1 MEYIVLL
8 VIILVVYLI
17 LKYIFGVNLKK
28 LKEIGDNKNLDNIIS
43 KYPQNKEICKYFLNK
58 LNNKET
64 IIQEDENTNATMFLI
79 LGNKIHIAN
88 LKQNFTRIQTIAHEC
103 LHSIQDKKIL
113 WFNFIFSNIYLIF
126 FIVISIIGLLK
137 LLPYK
142 LLFLTILIFL
152 GFVYYLVRMYLENDA
167 MIKARFL
174 AKEYMKENNIS
185 SLEEIDLIIN
195 EYDKLNDIGIKCVN
209 FKIFESIILK
219 CIIFILICIFR

>member
-8 VIILVVYLI
+8 IIIAIIYLT

-28 LKEIGDNKNLDNIIS
+28 LKKIGDNKNLDDIVS
-43 KYPQNKEICKYFLNK
+43 KYPQNREICKYFLNK

-64 IIQEDENTNATMFLI
+64 IIQEDENTNTTMFLI

-103 LHSIQDKKIL
+103 LHSIQDKRIL

-126 FIVISIIGLLK
+126 FVVISIIGLLK

-142 LLFLTILIFL
+142 FLFLTILILL

-174 AKEYMKENNIS
+174 AGEYMKENNIS

-209 FKIFESIILK
+209 FKIFESVILK